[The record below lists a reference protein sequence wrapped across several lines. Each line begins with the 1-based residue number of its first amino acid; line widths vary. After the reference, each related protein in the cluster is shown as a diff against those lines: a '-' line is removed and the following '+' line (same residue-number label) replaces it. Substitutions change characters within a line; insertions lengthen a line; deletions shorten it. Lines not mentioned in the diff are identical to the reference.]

1 VPPDVERV
9 VREAAAGYLG
19 GCRARLEP
27 FVDRHFTLAGT
38 LRLHRAAI
46 GADLLRAPAN
56 LALAVPLVALRLA
69 EAGARRTSAARLAGW
84 LDGRRLQ
91 FRTDVDR
98 EVEWLVHTEL
108 FRLPIRQEGRES
120 ADDGLIEAIVAHRE
134 IQAAL
139 AGVAA
144 AIAPH
149 ARDPAFKQR
158 LADNLRR
165 YAGTRAATADIA
177 TALTHLGVG
186 WALCQKFTPSAFTL
200 GPLLAHWAA
209 KHVAVASFP
218 LGPALAGLW
227 NGLFPAQAGA
237 GLAAGMTGGLLV
249 AFSAFA
255 AFSGVVTDPIE
266 RRAGLHRRRLAR
278 LIDTVEADLL
288 GAGATRFAVR
298 AHYVARVID
307 LVDWLRIAY
316 RAAR

>member
-9 VREAAAGYLG
+9 VREAAEAYLA
-19 GCRARLEP
+19 GCRGRLGP

-56 LALAVPLVALRLA
+56 LALAVPFVALKLA
-69 EAGARRTSAARLAGW
+69 ESGARRTRADRLASW

-108 FRLPIRQEGRES
+108 LRLPIRQDGRES
-120 ADDGLIEAIVAHRE
+120 TDDGLVEAIVAHRE

-144 AIAPH
+144 AVAPH
-149 ARDPAFKQR
+149 ARDPEFRQR

-177 TALTHLGVG
+177 TALTHLGIG
-186 WALCQKFTPSAFTL
+186 WALCQKFTPSAFSL

-227 NGLFPAQAGA
+227 QGLFPVQAGA

-266 RRAGLHRRRLAR
+266 RRTGLHRRRLAK
-278 LIDTVEADLL
+278 LIDTIEADLRGTG
-288 GAGATRFAVR
+288 GARFEVR
-298 AHYVARVID
+298 AHYVARVVD

-316 RAAR
+316 RVAR